1 MKNSF
6 MTELKI
12 KLKYQKEMTFFVS
25 MLKYAKLDF
34 LLLRMLKK
42 DCFERK
48 KNKINSF
55 FLFFLFYIF
64 SKIYSIYYYKE
75 YVIVLIFIKV
85 TFIFFLVLLIIKIT
99 FIF

>member
-1 MKNSF
+1 MMEIKSLMKNSF

-34 LLLRMLKK
+34 LLLRTLKK
-42 DCFERK
+42 DCFEKK

-85 TFIFFLVLLIIKIT
+85 TFIFF
-99 FIF
+99 F